1 MAKPTLATALKAV
14 QRDGAL
20 LVFPMEGRAAL
31 PSLWSRLHPGA
42 AMRWDWDDSGD
53 QRVFDLWHLRAKLM
67 TSRRAVYAKWFRGR
81 ATVFAPDVFT
91 AMLCA
96 VRDARDPRKGLLPE
110 AAAIMEA
117 LDESS
122 PVSSKELRR
131 LTDLQ
136 GKFYERQWAKATAQ
150 LWSRLL
156 IVGYGEVEDGA
167 FPSLAIGATQSLFD
181 DLWDESGGTL
191 PSEAHAT
198 LTARLGAGSAFH
210 RYFEKTLKE
219 MRADLSR

>member
-1 MAKPTLATALKAV
+1 MAKPTLAAAVKAV
-14 QRDGAL
+14 ERDGAL
-20 LVFPMEGRAAL
+20 LVFPMEGRAEL

-42 AMRWDWDDSGD
+42 AMRWEWDDGGD

-67 TSRRAVYAKWFRGR
+67 TSRKVVYAKWFRGR

-91 AMLCA
+91 AMLSA
-96 VRDARDPRKGLLPE
+96 LRDGRDLRAGLLPE
-110 AAAIMEA
+110 AAAIMEV

-136 GKFYERQWAKATAQ
+136 GKFNERAWTKATAQ

-167 FPSLAIGATQSLFD
+167 FPSLAVGSTQSLFD
-181 DLWDESGGTL
+181 DLWDGSGGTL
-191 PSEAHAT
+191 PSEARAT
-198 LTARLGAGSAFH
+198 LATRLGEGSAFH
-210 RYFEKTLKE
+210 RHFDKTLKE
-219 MRADLSR
+219 LRGPRG